1 MLDDPLW
8 TTWWV
13 WVAGGLVLGILEIF
27 APGFF
32 FLGFAIGAVVMGVI
46 VATGLLPL
54 TGGWALVLFAVLSL
68 LAYIGLR
75 ATSKRGR
82 DQVKV
87 IRHDINEN

>member
-8 TTWWV
+8 ATWWV
-13 WVAGGLVLGILEIF
+13 WVAGGLILAILEVLL
-27 APGFF
+27 PGYI
-32 FLGFAIGAVVMGVI
+32 FLGFAIGAVVMGI
-46 VATGLLPL
+46 VLATGLLPL

-68 LAYIGLR
+68 LAYLGLR
-75 ATSKRGR
+75 ATSKRGH

>member
-8 TTWWV
+8 LTWWV
-13 WVAGGLVLGILEIF
+13 WVAAGVVLAIVEIF

-32 FLGFAIGAVVMGVI
+32 FLGFAIGAVVLGV
-46 VATGLLPL
+46 VLATGLLPL

-68 LAYIGLR
+68 IAYIGLR
-75 ATSKRGR
+75 ATSKRGH

-87 IRHDINEN
+87 IRGDINDN